1 MWDGGSP
8 DLGGREYTD
17 PNDPRFIDQSP
28 YFTAISIPAA
38 WKRLAES
45 GRRREAVTIA
55 LIDQGLDSKHE
66 DLQGNAI
73 TGYNVVNDNT
83 DTAPRTPHGT
93 QIAGILG
100 AVTNNKIGIAGI
112 LDHVRLMPIYVT
124 PELCYMRKAFYHII
138 KHRKENNVKII
149 VAPLATSNSC
159 FKDMVKQA
167 SDVGILVVGPIG
179 NDGKEIRTDVY
190 PCAVS
195 SSAGGVICVAATSRT
210 GMRLDPMSSFASYV
224 DIAAP
229 GNNILTTS
237 LDPLYEHVSGSSASV
252 SIIAAIAGILYS
264 IDSSLSPG
272 TVKSILKETATPGV
286 KDSTG
291 KTSLN
296 FGRVNADQAVARLL
310 R

>member
-8 DLGGREYTD
+8 DLGGGEYTD

-28 YFTAISIPAA
+28 YLTAISVPAA

-45 GRRREAVTIA
+45 GRKREAVTIA
-55 LIDQGLDSKHE
+55 LVDQGLDSKHE
-66 DLQGNAI
+66 DLQSNVI

-93 QIAGILG
+93 KVAGILG

-112 LDHVRLMPIYVT
+112 LDHVRLMPIYT
-124 PELCYMRKAFYHII
+124 TSELFHVRKAFYHII
-138 KHRKENNVKII
+138 KHREETNVKII
-149 VAPLATSNSC
+149 VTPLTTDSPG
-159 FKDMVKQA
+159 FRDMVKRA
-167 SDVGILVVGPIG
+167 SDAGILVVASVP
-179 NDGKEIRTDVY
+179 NDRREIKTDVY

-195 SSAGGVICVAATSRT
+195 SWAEGVICVAATTRT
-210 GMRLDPMSSFASYV
+210 GMNLVSSYASYV

-229 GNNILTTS
+229 GDALLTTS
-237 LDPLYEHVSGSSASV
+237 LSPLYGRASGASMAV
-252 SIIAAIAGILYS
+252 PIIAAIAGMLYS

-291 KTSLN
+291 KISLN